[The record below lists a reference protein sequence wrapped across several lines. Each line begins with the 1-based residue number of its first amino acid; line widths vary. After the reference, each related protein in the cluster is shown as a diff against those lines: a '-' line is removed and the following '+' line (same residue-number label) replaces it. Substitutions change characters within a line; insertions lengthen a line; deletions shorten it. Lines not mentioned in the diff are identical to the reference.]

1 MKIKSITDVITNSS
15 TEVWAIKSNILE
27 EAKSLFED
35 ESWRSK
41 TFKEEEKENLYHF
54 FVNFPD
60 LQSLFE
66 TWENPDGREIIKS
79 FLPYDLY
86 HLFCSYSLTP
96 KETKLLKAFGHT
108 SEELKAFEEKMN
120 LDRISRIREEDF
132 KEYLGWSVAAFHD
145 HFRMWGG
152 HEVGKKLIRWLKENH
167 DPEDWWYAY

>member
-60 LQSLFE
+60 L
-66 TWENPDGREIIKS
+66 
-79 FLPYDLY
+79 
-86 HLFCSYSLTP
+86 
-96 KETKLLKAFGHT
+96 
-108 SEELKAFEEKMN
+108 
-120 LDRISRIREEDF
+120 
-132 KEYLGWSVAAFHD
+132 
-145 HFRMWGG
+145 
-152 HEVGKKLIRWLKENH
+152 
-167 DPEDWWYAY
+167 